1 MIKRSFWSS
10 TSCSV
15 LIPIL
20 VLLFSHC
27 NTPAEQ
33 GFKNGKVSKY
43 HIPSGAQLD
52 SAFTEIYPLKGVEG
66 ILDTNVVVVGDG
78 PEKQAQYQ
86 ASLARLDG
94 LVAKIGRQVIKYDQQ
109 PVYWV
114 EIDKSGFHMV
124 LLEVNNIPLAYA
136 YTGQQEFRI
145 DLINPYIETSGEQ
158 GLRIRAYTTRGYF
171 FRSGDRMPT
180 VRIGYSPDK
189 RQGDAEPQYLADY
202 ITLPDSILDTGTQY
216 WDTTITFQA
225 QVPWDYSER
234 LARATDLRTLP
245 NLEEQ
250 VLKKYEQLRQ
260 NFIDCDVAA
269 HLAEDQSGL
278 TRYFSSVYKTSYSE
292 IESEISALYLD
303 FAPNFEEK
311 SVSPVEDYELALFK
325 NGRIA
330 HLRKQV
336 DKWGVVRGTVFEPDA
351 DEEPY
356 TYVYNYM
363 LYLPEGATEL
373 QVY

>member
-1 MIKRSFWSS
+1 MNMMAKKLIWTWMIMV
-10 TSCSV
+10 V
-15 LIPIL
+15 LMACQQPGNKKAQ
-20 VLLFSHC
+20 VYRGER
-27 NTPAEQ
+27 P
-33 GFKNGKVSKY
+33 KVDV
-43 HIPSGAQLD
+43 H
-52 SAFTEIYPLKGVEG
+52 FTEVVPLKGVDG
-66 ILDTNVVVVGDG
+66 LPDTNVVVVGDG
-78 PEKQAQYQ
+78 PEKQKQYE
-86 ASLARLDG
+86 ASLKKLDG
-94 LVAKIGRQVIKYDQQ
+94 LIAEMARKVDSYEDK

-114 EIDKSGFHMV
+114 EIHSGGLAST
-124 LLEVNNIPLAYA
+124 LLELN
-136 YTGQQEFRI
+136 G
-145 DLINPYIETSGEQ
+145 
-158 GLRIRAYTTRGYF
+158 IRFSYAYTTRYNEFRLAWINPIIEKSGEQKLKIRVFDDAGLDDSDYSFLSVGYA
-171 FRSGDRMPT
+171 RD
-180 VRIGYSPDK
+180 I
-189 RQGDAEPQYLADY
+189 RQRESQPQSL
-202 ITLPDSILDTGTQY
+202 TDSIKVPAYAQDWLTVY

-225 QVPWDYSER
+225 QVPWDYSDR
-234 LARATDLRTLP
+234 MARASDYRTLP

-278 TRYFSSVYKTSYSE
+278 TRYFSSIYKTSYSE

-311 SVSPVEDYELALFK
+311 SVSPVEDYELALYK